1 MKLAIRDLS
10 KVFVTGTGERV
21 PALEG
26 INLTVEDEEF
36 LCILGPSGCGK
47 TTLLRIIAG
56 LDSPTTGSIL
66 VDGEVLSGPSRR
78 IAMIFQEYSLYPWRT
93 ILDNVAFGLEVLGKS
108 REDRLAIARK
118 YLDLVGLTSFE
129 KSFPY
134 ELSGGM
140 RQRVAVARALATEPA
155 ALLMDEPFGA
165 LDAQTRNLMQT
176 ELQEI
181 WWKTRKT
188 ILFVTHSVDEAVFL
202 ADRIVVLTE
211 RPGRVREIVP
221 VKKCEHPRDRTCRD
235 FVEIR
240 RHVLDLITA
249 GSPDSQGL

>member
-1 MKLAIRDLS
+1 VKLAIRDLS
-10 KVFVTGTGERV
+10 KVFVTGTGEKV

-26 INLTVEDEEF
+26 INLMVEDEEF

-56 LDSPTTGSIL
+56 LDTPTTGSIQ
-66 VDGEVLSGPSRR
+66 VDGEALSAPSRR
-78 IAMIFQEYSLYPWRT
+78 IAMIFQEYSLFPWRT
-93 ILDNVAFGLEVLGKS
+93 VLDNVAFGLEVQGKG
-108 REDRLAIARK
+108 REDRLGVARE
-118 YLDLVGLTSFE
+118 YLDLVGLASFE
-129 KSFPY
+129 KNLPY

-140 RQRVAVARALATEPA
+140 RQRVAVARALATEPR

-181 WWKTRKT
+181 WRKTRKT

-211 RPGRVREIVP
+211 RPGRIREIVP
-221 VKKCEHPRDRTCRD
+221 VQKCAHPRDRTCRD

-240 RHVLDLITA
+240 RHVLDLISG
-249 GSPDSQGL
+249 GSSD

>member
-1 MKLAIRDLS
+1 VKLALSNLS
-10 KVFVTGTGERV
+10 KVFVTGTGEQV
-21 PALEG
+21 PALDG
-26 INLTVEDEEF
+26 INLTIEDEEF

-56 LDSPTTGSIL
+56 LETPTTGSIL
-66 VDGEVLSGPSRR
+66 VDGESLSGPSRL
-78 IAMIFQEYSLYPWRT
+78 IAMIFQEYSLFPWRRV
-93 ILDNVAFGLEVLGKS
+93 LENVAFGLEVLGKDRES
-108 REDRLAIARK
+108 RVATARK
-118 YLDLVGLTSFE
+118 YLELVGLAPFE
-129 KSFPY
+129 KSLPY

-140 RQRVAVARALATEPA
+140 RQRVAVARALAIEPA

-181 WWKTRKT
+181 WRKTRKT

-221 VKKCEHPRDRTCRD
+221 VSKCPHPRDRTCSD

-240 RHVLDLITA
+240 RHVLDLIAA
-249 GSPDSQGL
+249 GSSD

>member
-10 KVFVTGTGERV
+10 KVFLTGTGGQV
-21 PALEG
+21 PALER
-26 INLTVEDEEF
+26 INLEVEDEEF

-56 LDSPTTGSIL
+56 LDTPTTGSIL
-66 VDGEVLSGPSRR
+66 VDGVSLSGPSRR
-78 IAMIFQEYSLYPWRT
+78 IAMIFQEYSLFPWRT
-93 ILDNVAFGLEVLGKS
+93 VLENVDFGPEVLGKG
-108 REDRLAIARK
+108 REERLAIARK
-118 YLDLVGLTSFE
+118 YLDIVGLASFE
-129 KSFPY
+129 KNLPY

-181 WWKTRKT
+181 WRKTRKT
-188 ILFVTHSVDEAVFL
+188 ILFVTHSVDEAVYL
-202 ADRIVVLTE
+202 ADRIVVLTA

-221 VKKCEHPRDRTCRD
+221 VKKCPHPRDRTCRD

-240 RHVLDLITA
+240 RHVLDLIAA
-249 GSPDSQGL
+249 GSSD